1 MPIFIAV
8 AGFGYRPEKEMRSF
22 SMKFKPMCAIAFRP
36 VAEAISRSDGPD
48 LVDRLALHSLN
59 LSYLVV
65 HRRSADRC
73 ATHMCNDR
81 PRGRLPCRRSLIYRI
96 PTGTTLMLLNGEPLM
111 SFVLTTV

>member
-1 MPIFIAV
+1 MSAA

-65 HRRSADRC
+65 HRRSANRC